1 MSKNSLTVLGSSSGD
16 PQADRVSSGYLLKVG
31 RSLTL
36 IDCGGGVTNSF
47 LKRGFDPLD
56 VDRVFISHS
65 HPDHVCELPL
75 FIQMIYLAGRSEP
88 LSIYLP
94 EEFVKPFEAYLPAV
108 YVIREK
114 LPFEI
119 EFIGYS
125 DGFEFNDEF
134 SLRAIGNNHLR
145 KYAGHVERLG
155 LPNKM
160 QSHSFKL
167 RVGEKTVFYSG
178 DLSGFDEIRAHIDDC
193 DVVITELTHVDPEEF
208 FEFAPSLNVGRFVVT
223 HIAGNDEVVAINRR
237 ASEAGMDNL
246 TTAIDGMEIGL

>member
-1 MSKNSLTVLGSSSGD
+1 MGSSSGV
-16 PQADRVSSGYLLKVG
+16 PQHDRVSSGYLLKVD
-31 RSLTL
+31 RNLTL

-47 LKRGFDPLD
+47 LKRGFDPIE
-56 VDRVFISHS
+56 VDRIFVSHS

-119 EFIGYS
+119 RFIGYS
-125 DGFEFNDEF
+125 DGFEYNEQF
-134 SLRAIGNNHLR
+134 SLTAIGNNHLR
-145 KYAGHVERLG
+145 KYAEYVERLG
-155 LPNKM
+155 LPNRM
-160 QSHSFKL
+160 QSHSFKI

-178 DLSGFDEIRAHIDDC
+178 DLSDFDDIKAHIDGC

-208 FEFAPSLNVGRFVVT
+208 FRFAPSLSVGRFVIT
-223 HIAGNDEVVAINRR
+223 HLAGNDEVVDINQR
-237 ASEAGMDNL
+237 ASKAGMDNL